1 MPLSWNEIKNRSSI
15 WKDLLSLFYPHICA
29 ACGRNTPPHGHVVCV
44 SCLYKLPKTN
54 FHLHKENPFTER
66 FWGRLSLQAG
76 AAQFFFT
83 KGSRTQQLIHQ
94 LKYKN
99 KQEIGV
105 QMGKLYGAQLRES
118 QLFRQVDAIVPV
130 PLHPKKEWSRGYNQ
144 SALFAQGLSETLGK
158 PLLNRALQ
166 RSTYAE
172 SQTQKSREERL
183 DNIARAFVIG
193 DAGALRGKHIL
204 LVDDVLTTGATLEA
218 CGLRLLDVPG
228 VQLSM
233 ATMAITMD

>member
-1 MPLSWNEIKNRSSI
+1 MKNILHPTSSI

-29 ACGRNTPPHGHVVCV
+29 ACGRNTPPRGQVVCV

-66 FWGRLSLQAG
+66 FWGRLPLEAG
-76 AAQFFFT
+76 AALFFFA
-83 KGSRTQQLIHQ
+83 KGSRTQQLIHR

-99 KQEIGV
+99 KREIGI
-105 QMGKLYGAQLRES
+105 QMGKLYGAELRES
-118 QLFRQVDAIVPV
+118 PLFSRVDVIVPV
-130 PLHPKKEWSRGYNQ
+130 PLHPKKEWARGYNQ
-144 SALFAQGLSETLGK
+144 SALFAQGLSETLQK
-158 PLLNRALQ
+158 PWLHNGLQ
-166 RSTYAE
+166 RKVYAD

-183 DNIARAFVIG
+183 DNISQAFTIG
-193 DAGALRGKHIL
+193 DMEAIRGKHVL

-218 CGLRLLDVPG
+218 CGLRLLEAAD

-233 ATMAITMD
+233 ATLAITMD